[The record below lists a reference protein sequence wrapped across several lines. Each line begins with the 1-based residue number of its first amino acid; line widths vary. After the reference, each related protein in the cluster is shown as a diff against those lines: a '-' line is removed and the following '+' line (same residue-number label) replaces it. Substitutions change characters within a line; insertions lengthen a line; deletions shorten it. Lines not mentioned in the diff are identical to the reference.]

1 VKRGRGDAVQVK
13 RFNWIKRPTPWESAQ
28 AWRNHRRE
36 MAQQFMNEGAMAS
49 TAFLNA
55 QNSLSSGMANL
66 TAQMTI
72 QRVQAQAK
80 AKVQSVDLSM

>member
-1 VKRGRGDAVQVK
+1 
-13 RFNWIKRPTPWESAQ
+13 
-28 AWRNHRRE
+28 
-36 MAQQFMNEGAMAS
+36 MNEGAMAS

-55 QNSLSSGMANL
+55 QNGLSSGMANL